1 MLHFDYF
8 RRSTESYHPWSAHA
22 AMRAAE
28 ANLLPL
34 EACVYLGTSTK
45 PLNEEPID
53 LDDIEQILSRPHLD
67 LETNLLLIRILTKLL
82 RNPDAEVALFAAES
96 ITTIENRYT
105 KRIEAL
111 KGKLKKEASVDVLR
125 SLAQQYYEL
134 AQMHP
139 GSIRNF
145 YLREA
150 YGYIKKLNKL
160 KRLGRRDVV
169 LLVRLLLALGLT
181 DQAKR
186 IIDQLADREDP
197 SYLLLEAEV
206 AFKRKDI
213 TGVQKLCD
221 RLKTERQH
229 LDEESQAFLSYW
241 FEETVD

>member
-8 RRSTESYHPWSAHA
+8 RRSPKAYRPRTAHA

-28 ANLLPL
+28 AGLLPL

-45 PLNEEPID
+45 PLDEEPID
-53 LDDIEQILSRPHLD
+53 LDDIEHILSRPHLD

-82 RNPDAEVALFAAES
+82 RNSDAETALFAAES
-96 ITTIENRYT
+96 INGIENRYT

-111 KGKLKKEASVDVLR
+111 KGKLKEEASVDFLR

-160 KRLGRRDVV
+160 KPLGRQDVV

-197 SYLLLEAEV
+197 SYLPLEVEV

-213 TGVQKLCD
+213 AGLQKLCD
-221 RLKTERQH
+221 RLKAEPQH
-229 LDEESQAFLSYW
+229 LDEDSQAFLSYW
-241 FEETVD
+241 FEANR